1 MNHNANTR
9 KWRYF
14 RTVALILCICTL
26 FAACADE
33 GKNGADKPVDVH
45 KLAGDLIGQVPFVD
59 EMTEDTSSVFYAL
72 YQLDESAVKD
82 QAFYFSTGATAE
94 EVAVIEAADPG
105 DVDTIKQAVL
115 SRIEAQKEGFANYIP
130 EELTKLKDPVVEVLG
145 NCVILCVSDDNAKAR
160 EVISSYK

>member
-1 MNHNANTR
+1 MNHNENTR
-9 KWRYF
+9 KWRDCL
-14 RTVALILCICTL
+14 TVILILCISTL
-26 FAACADE
+26 CAACAGQGE
-33 GKNGADKPVDVH
+33 TGTDKPVDVH

-59 EMTEDTSSVFYAL
+59 EMTEDTSDVFYAL
-72 YQLDESAVKD
+72 YQIDENMVKD

-105 DVDTIKQAVL
+105 DVDTLKQAVL
-115 SRIEAQKEGFANYIP
+115 SRVEAQKEGFANYIP

-145 NCVILCVSDDNAKAR
+145 NCVILCVSDDNAKAQ